1 MKTMICI
8 YTIKIVQIW
17 DIVYLETQGMEKL
30 SNSTPFPVTLI
41 SYPRLWKIFC
51 SQFNQVQHNWFCII
65 DIDIFDDLDLCGD
78 IDLWPKGLNFLKRD
92 FQISIRF
99 VKFLALFN
107 YLMTFTFVVTL
118 TFDLSSWNIDKV
130 TQGCLVNLPA
140 KEWSEFDRRSPRSS
154 KTGRQTNSETQRYT
168 EERWL
173 SIL

>member
-1 MKTMICI
+1 MGIYSLTDWKVPRAVPHVLKWVTHSCQVGNEVKYMHMKTMICL

-17 DIVYLETQGMEKL
+17 DIVYLETQGMDKL
-30 SNSTPFPVTLI
+30 SISTPFPVTLI

-65 DIDIFDDLDLCGD
+65 DIDIFDDLDLWGD

-107 YLMTFTFVVTL
+107 YLMTLTFVVTL
-118 TFDLSSWNIDKV
+118 T
-130 TQGCLVNLPA
+130 LVH
-140 KEWSEFDRRSPRSS
+140 E
-154 KTGRQTNSETQRYT
+154 
-168 EERWL
+168 
-173 SIL
+173 I